1 MWLPSQCSKPHQGV
15 IKKVWFI
22 ILNYKFLKN
31 SFTTIIKVN
40 ISGIIAIM
48 SKIKICINI
57 ISNVS
62 IHITSRKKTRDD
74 SHTFLRITLFRFHYS
89 TFVC

>member
-57 ISNVS
+57 IVPIYYLLSPES
-62 IHITSRKKTRDD
+62 IYPPLSPHLC
-74 SHTFLRITLFRFHYS
+74 TF
-89 TFVC
+89 